1 MRPSAKALV
10 TTFLLVAVFAISF
23 FFLYQRARE
32 KRSAEPLILTPAVVN
47 KPLPKADLVNVSGKL
62 LDDERLRRGKVILV
76 FTMPDCSPCDQENE
90 FLKTVG
96 TTRKDVTF
104 FDIIPFGD
112 KNQALKSAQSK
123 YAFET
128 FFDDGSMLSRS
139 LQLYRV
145 PLIVFVEDGIIKKTF
160 LSATIEKQEQT
171 EFEQWLRSL

>member
-1 MRPSAKALV
+1 MRPLAKTLG
-10 TTFLLVAVFAISF
+10 TMGLLMAVFSVSF

-32 KRSAEPLILTPAVVN
+32 KIEPTYLILTPAVIN
-47 KPLPKADLVNVSGKL
+47 KPLPKADLINISGKL
-62 LDDERLRRGKVILV
+62 LDDERLRRGKVVLV
-76 FTMPDCSPCDQENE
+76 FTMPDCPPCNQENE

-112 KNQALKSAQSK
+112 KSQALKSAQGK

-139 LQLYRV
+139 LQLYQV
-145 PLIVFVEDGIIKKTF
+145 PLIVFVEDGIIKRTF
-160 LSATIEKQEQT
+160 LSATIEKQQQT